1 MNPLGEAAARRAAE
15 LATGPEIQYSVL
27 DCQAF
32 VERCVA
38 DCGGK
43 MDYRGSN
50 DMARNMAWLGTLDNA
65 RAGGR
70 LVPGALLFIH
80 EDGESGLPARY
91 QGDGLGDFSH
101 VGLYVGP
108 DYAFEDVDKSG
119 RRRRCEV
126 AHSSASMGRVAG
138 STLKNGWTH
147 AGLAR
152 EMDYGVA
159 AASGV
164 EAAPVGGAGAASGG
178 DGLVAGDAFGDNGL
192 AAGDASEDNG
202 LAAGEND
209 SGDAGFA
216 AGENDSGNDSL
227 TAGTASPSRC
237 ATVTSPDGN
246 PVKLRKTASTKEAL
260 YWKVAH
266 GARVRVERVRGD
278 WSLITAI
285 CTDGRVRRAYM
296 LSAFLRG

>member
-50 DMARNMAWLGTLDNA
+50 DMARNVAWLGTLDNA
-65 RAGGR
+65 RAEGR

-80 EDGESGLPARY
+80 EDDESGLPARY

-119 RRRRCEV
+119 SRRRCEV

-138 STLKNGWTH
+138 STLSNGWTH
-147 AGLAR
+147 VGLAR

-159 AASGV
+159 VSPGV
-164 EAAPVGGAGAASGG
+164 EVGAEVGED
-178 DGLVAGDAFGDNGL
+178 DGLTAGSSASDNDG
-192 AAGDASEDNG
+192 
-202 LAAGEND
+202 
-209 SGDAGFA
+209 
-216 AGENDSGNDSL
+216 L
-227 TAGTASPSRC
+227 TAGTAVQARY

-246 PVKLRKTASTKEAL
+246 PVKLRKTASTKEPV
-260 YWKVAH
+260 YWKVNP

-278 WSLITAI
+278 WSLVTAI
-285 CTDGRVRRAYM
+285 CTDGHTRRAYM
-296 LSAFLRG
+296 LSAFLKG